1 MQDIW
6 CHVHS
11 LMPLRDAAR
20 AACLSRAFLHSW
32 RCRPNLT
39 LTREVF
45 LPEVHSLHSHI
56 VNASDII
63 DGILRNRSG
72 SGVKI
77 LNLQLE
83 GISLLCLDR
92 WLKLAVTPMTE
103 ELIVMLCTSIT
114 AEYNFPCS
122 VLSSGIRS
130 SIRYLKLGYCAFRPT
145 AELGTLRNLTTNK
158 SESAFCT
165 CYRG

>member
-32 RCRPNLT
+32 RCRPTLT

-83 GISLLCLDR
+83 GISLLCLTVGLNLLLHR
-92 WLKLAVTPMTE
+92 WLKSSLLCYVLVLQQSTISHAQFYPVGFEAQFGILNLA
-103 ELIVMLCTSIT
+103 IVPFAPQL
-114 AEYNFPCS
+114 
-122 VLSSGIRS
+122 
-130 SIRYLKLGYCAFRPT
+130 
-145 AELGTLRNLTTNK
+145 NLAPWET
-158 SESAFCT
+158 
-165 CYRG
+165 

>member
-1 MQDIW
+1 M
-6 CHVHS
+6 
-11 LMPLRDAAR
+11 
-20 AACLSRAFLHSW
+20 
-32 RCRPNLT
+32 
-39 LTREVF
+39 F
-45 LPEVHSLHSHI
+45 LPEVHLLHSHI

-77 LNLQLE
+77 LKLQLE